1 MFPGELRPAALWSGT
16 SPHIMAKAKRRPTNR
31 RPTAPVAL
39 EPVES
44 LEQVLQRLEDLGRGY
59 DEEAIRQ
66 AYEYAAE
73 MHRDQ
78 WRRSGT
84 PYLHHPL
91 QVAQILADLQFDQ
104 TCVIVGL
111 LHDVLED
118 TPATLKELE
127 SRFGAE
133 IAQLVDG
140 VTKIGRHEYV
150 RRDEAQAETF
160 RKLVLASA
168 KDMRVILVK
177 LGDRY
182 HNMLT
187 LEHMPPEARRRI
199 SQETLEIYAPIAQR
213 LGMAKLQG
221 DLEDLAFFYLFF
233 ARFHAG
239 FIRRYSRR

>member
-1 MFPGELRPAALWSGT
+1 MVPA
-16 SPHIMAKAKRRPTNR
+16 K
-31 RPTAPVAL
+31 
-39 EPVES
+39 S
-44 LEQVLQRLEDLGRGY
+44 LEQVIERLEDLGKSV
-59 DEEAIRQ
+59 DEALLRD
-66 AYEYAAE
+66 AYEYAAA
-73 MHRDQ
+73 MHHDQ
-78 WRRSGT
+78 WRRSGE

-118 TPATLKELE
+118 TPATLGDLE
-127 SRFGAE
+127 ERFGAE
-133 IAQLVDG
+133 VAQLVDG

-187 LEHMPPEARRRI
+187 LEHMPPESRRRI
-199 SQETLEIYAPIAQR
+199 S
-213 LGMAKLQG
+213 
-221 DLEDLAFFYLFF
+221 
-233 ARFHAG
+233 
-239 FIRRYSRR
+239 